1 MGKIFYVMGK
11 SSSGKDTV
19 YEALLRRKEL
29 KLHKIV
35 LYTTRPIRAGETDGL
50 QYHFVKEEKLQELLT
65 EGKVIELRRYDTV
78 CGVWKYFTVDDEN
91 MDLKEKD
98 YLAIGTLESCKQLK
112 DYYGEE
118 VIVPLYIE
126 VEDGIRLERAL
137 NRERK
142 QENPNYEELCRRF
155 LADTSDFSKENLE
168 KAKILKCYIGNKHVM
183 YQIKTKSGKQGWFY
197 TDNKVTVINNKLFE
211 EIVYAG

>member
-168 KAKILKCYIGNKHVM
+168 KAKILKKFYNNGEIGVC
-183 YQIKTKSGKQGWFY
+183 I
-197 TDNKVTVINNKLFE
+197 E
-211 EIVYAG
+211 EIERFIGEYFSR

>member
-126 VEDGIRLERAL
+126 VEDGVRLERAL

-168 KAKILKCYIGNKHVM
+168 KAKILKK
-183 YQIKTKSGKQGWFY
+183 FY
-197 TDNKVTVINNKLFE
+197 NNGEIDVCIE
-211 EIVYAG
+211 EIARFIGEYFSR

>member
-168 KAKILKCYIGNKHVM
+168 KANILI
-183 YQIKTKSGKQGWFY
+183 
-197 TDNKVTVINNKLFE
+197 
-211 EIVYAG
+211 

>member
-19 YEALLRRKEL
+19 YEALLHRRNL
-29 KLHKIV
+29 NLNKIV
-35 LYTTRPIRAGETDGL
+35 LYTTRPVRAGETDGL
-50 QYHFVKEEKLQELLT
+50 QYHFVSEEKLQELLA
-65 EGKVIELRRYDTV
+65 EGKVIELRKYNTV

-91 MDLKEKD
+91 IDLKEKD

-118 VIVPLYIE
+118 AIVPLYIE

-137 NRERK
+137 NRERQ

-155 LADTSDFSKENLE
+155 LADGADFSKEKLE
-168 KAKILKCYIGNKHVM
+168 RAKILKTFYNNGEIG
-183 YQIKTKSGKQGWFY
+183 IC
-197 TDNKVTVINNKLFE
+197 IE
-211 EIVYAG
+211 EIARFISEYFSR